1 MMCVEDGAYQVI
13 VCQSTRLMR
22 TSLPN
27 PVPRISGTLPS
38 RPRISGIFLT
48 TPRTLSI
55 STFQLI
61 ICELSLHLSG
71 VSSFRL
77 QD

>member
-1 MMCVEDGAYQVI
+1 MIMCVEDGAYQACDVSVYKI
-13 VCQSTRLMR
+13 DEDPATR
-22 TSLPN
+22 TSG
-27 PVPRISGTLPS
+27 ILPS
-38 RPRISGIFLT
+38 RPRISGMLLT

-71 VSSFRL
+71 VSSFCL